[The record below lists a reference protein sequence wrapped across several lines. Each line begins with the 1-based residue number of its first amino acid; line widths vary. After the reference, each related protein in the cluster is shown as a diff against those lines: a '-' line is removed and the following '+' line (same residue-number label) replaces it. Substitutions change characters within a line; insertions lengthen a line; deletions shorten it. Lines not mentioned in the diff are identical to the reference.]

1 MIDTLIFFAVSS
13 PVNGEEAGQI
23 ARISQQFGLDGRILF
38 AQIVNFCVVAFLLW
52 RFAFKPVL
60 STIEERQQK
69 IAEGLQHAED
79 MAVKLAETE
88 ARQVETLKQ
97 AQQDAQKIIAEARE
111 SAKALLSRQTQEAAA
126 QVEETLRKAREA
138 IELERERMVAEVR
151 EEVARLVVS
160 TSAKVLDRDLSD
172 AERTHYSEAAAHEMA
187 S

>member
-1 MIDTLIFFAVSS
+1 MEFLTFLAVSA
-13 PVNGEEAGQI
+13 PAGGEEAGQV
-23 ARISQQFGLDGRILF
+23 ARLAQQFGVDGRILF

-111 SAKALLSRQTQEAAA
+111 AAKALLTRQTQEAAA

-138 IELERERMVAEVR
+138 TELERERMIAEVR
-151 EEVARLVVS
+151 DEVAQLVVL
-160 TSAKVLDRDLSD
+160 TSAKVLDRELSD
-172 AERTHYSEAAAHEMA
+172 VERTRYSDTAAREMA